1 MNEADIPI
9 DIHTLKLLDWL
20 VSRRIV
26 PKNIQAALKDIRS
39 KITNALQDMPSNDEL
54 IKLLKGSNINYFHCK
69 EIVEILKQ
77 TEKDTKS
84 IFGSYGSQRMKD
96 WQEIIRLYEK
106 DNVYL
111 AETAQLYVRN
121 VNYEV
126 PNVRKQMTKLEQ
138 QSEES
143 LKRSQD
149 LNKPETQLLAEH
161 AALLQQLGVKGDN
174 LREEFTQVLLSL
186 PELYAKSIKNIGSLE
201 EAVDLY
207 ALTTGQNKQQ
217 CLPITRHLIEFG
229 NTTVY
234 QYIHKEAPLAV
245 EEPPIKLNLSE
256 EHTAKATED
265 NEIDFGDDNGG
276 ASSTISGEMIDF
288 GDLNMD
294 NGSTGGID
302 FGEGV
307 ESGGDIDWGIESTPA
322 EAVEINFDIPIEEY
336 GIVVEGAGMDG
347 GIAKGDQAY
356 TLLDSPNYRERFTDE
371 LYELEAFLR
380 MRLYELRQVNTA
392 SSNIMFSLMESIS
405 THDEE
410 SIRKM
415 ITQVEIIL
423 KEISSEN
430 TRHLFQLK
438 HSPKY
443 ADLLASKLKQMLK
456 AVEKIRTTRQVL
468 KERAAELKEQRLA
481 LVPVLE
487 ELVAQTNKLQG
498 QIEQDISKRYKNRV
512 VNLMGGV
519 SS

>member
-1 MNEADIPI
+1 M
-9 DIHTLKLLDWL
+9 
-20 VSRRIV
+20 
-26 PKNIQAALKDIRS
+26 
-39 KITNALQDMPSNDEL
+39 
-54 IKLLKGSNINYFHCK
+54 
-69 EIVEILKQ
+69 EILKQ

-84 IFGSYGSQRMKD
+84 IFGTYGSQRMKD
-96 WQEIIRLYEK
+96 WQEIVRLYEK

-126 PNVRKQMTKLEQ
+126 PNVRKQMAKLEQ
-138 QSEES
+138 QSDDA

-149 LNKPETQLLAEH
+149 LNKPEGQLLAEH

-174 LREEFTQVLLSL
+174 LREEFTQVLLGL
-186 PELYAKSIKNIGSLE
+186 PEIYAKSIKNIGSLE

-207 ALTTGQNKQQ
+207 ATTSGQNKQQ

-234 QYIHKEAPLAV
+234 QYIHKEAPLSV

-256 EHTAKATED
+256 EHTAKTNDD

-288 GDLNMD
+288 GELNLES
-294 NGSTGGID
+294 GSGGID
-302 FGEGV
+302 FGDGAV
-307 ESGGDIDWGIESTPA
+307 ESGGDIDWGIESSPA

-347 GIAKGDQAY
+347 GVAKGDQAY

-380 MRLYELRQVNTA
+380 MRLYELKQVNSA

-410 SIRKM
+410 SINKM
-415 ITQVEIIL
+415 LKQVEVII

-456 AVEKIRTTRQVL
+456 AVEKIRTTKEVL
-468 KERAAELKEQRLA
+468 KVRAAELKEQRLA
-481 LVPVLE
+481 LQPVLQ
-487 ELVAQTNKLQG
+487 ELIVQTNKLQR
-498 QIEQDISKRYKNRV
+498 QIEEDISKRYKNRV
-512 VNLMGGV
+512 VNLLGGV
-519 SS
+519 GSS

>member
-1 MNEADIPI
+1 MD
-9 DIHTLKLLDWL
+9 
-20 VSRRIV
+20 
-26 PKNIQAALKDIRS
+26 
-39 KITNALQDMPSNDEL
+39 
-54 IKLLKGSNINYFHCK
+54 
-69 EIVEILKQ
+69 ILKQ

-96 WQEIIRLYEK
+96 WLEIIRLYEK

-126 PNVRKQMTKLEQ
+126 PSIRKQMAKLEQ

-149 LNKPETQLLAEH
+149 LSKPESQLLADH
-161 AALLQQLGVKGDN
+161 TALLQQLGVKGDN
-174 LREEFTQVLLSL
+174 LREEFTQVLAEL
-186 PELYAKSIKNIGSLE
+186 PDIYTNSIKNIGSLK
-201 EAVDLY
+201 EALDLY
-207 ALTTGQNKQQ
+207 VSTTEQNKQQ

-245 EEPPIKLNLSE
+245 EEPALKLNLSE
-256 EHTAKATED
+256 EHNAKAAEV
-265 NEIDFGDDNGG
+265 NEIDFGDDNG

-288 GDLNMD
+288 GELSLDTNSA
-294 NGSTGGID
+294 GAID
-302 FGEGV
+302 FGDGAET
-307 ESGGDIDWGIESTPA
+307 GDIDWGIESSRT
-322 EAVEINFDIPIEEY
+322 EVVEINFDIPIEEY

-347 GIAKGDQAY
+347 GIAKGDQAF

-380 MRLYELRQVNTA
+380 MRLYELRQVNAA
-392 SSNIMFSLMESIS
+392 SSNIMFSLMESFS

-410 SIRKM
+410 SLRKM
-415 ITQVEIIL
+415 LNQVELIL
-423 KEISSEN
+423 KEISSEH

-443 ADLLASKLKQMLK
+443 ADLLASKLKQMLN

-468 KERAAELKEQRLA
+468 KDRAAELKEQRLA
-481 LVPVLE
+481 LIPVLD
-487 ELVAQTNKLQG
+487 ELVAQTNKLQK
-498 QIEQDISKRYKNRV
+498 QIELDISKRYKNRI
-512 VNLMGGV
+512 VNLLGGV
-519 SS
+519 GS

>member
-1 MNEADIPI
+1 M
-9 DIHTLKLLDWL
+9 
-20 VSRRIV
+20 
-26 PKNIQAALKDIRS
+26 
-39 KITNALQDMPSNDEL
+39 
-54 IKLLKGSNINYFHCK
+54 
-69 EIVEILKQ
+69 EILKQ

-96 WQEIIRLYEK
+96 WLEIIRLYEK

-126 PNVRKQMTKLEQ
+126 PSVRKQMAKLEQ

-149 LNKPETQLLAEH
+149 LNKPESQLLADH
-161 AALLQQLGVKGDN
+161 TALLQQLGVKGEN
-174 LREEFTQVLLSL
+174 LREEFIQVLAGL
-186 PELYAKSIKNIGSLE
+186 PEIYDNSIKNIGSLK
-201 EAVDLY
+201 EALDLY
-207 ALTTGQNKQQ
+207 ATTTGQNKQQ
-217 CLPITRHLIEFG
+217 CLPITRHLVEFG

-234 QYIHKEAPLAV
+234 QYIHKEAPLTV
-245 EEPPIKLNLSE
+245 EEPALKLNLSE
-256 EHTAKATED
+256 EHNAKAAED
-265 NEIDFGDDNGG
+265 NEIDFGDDNG

-288 GDLNMD
+288 GELNLD
-294 NGSTGGID
+294 SNSASAID
-302 FGEGV
+302 FGDGAET
-307 ESGGDIDWGIESTPA
+307 GDIDWGIESSPT
-322 EAVEINFDIPIEEY
+322 EGVEINFDIPIEEY

-356 TLLDSPNYRERFTDE
+356 TILDSPNYRERFTDE
-371 LYELEAFLR
+371 LYELESFLR
-380 MRLYELRQVNTA
+380 MRLYELRQVNAA

-410 SIRKM
+410 SLRKM
-415 ITQVEIIL
+415 LNQLELIL
-423 KEISSEN
+423 KEISSEH

-468 KERAAELKEQRLA
+468 KDRAAELKEERLA
-481 LVPVLE
+481 LIPILD
-487 ELVAQTNKLQG
+487 ELVAQTNKLQK
-498 QIEQDISKRYKNRV
+498 QIEMDISKRYKNRI
-512 VNLMGGV
+512 VNLLGGV
-519 SS
+519 GS

>member
-1 MNEADIPI
+1 M
-9 DIHTLKLLDWL
+9 
-20 VSRRIV
+20 
-26 PKNIQAALKDIRS
+26 
-39 KITNALQDMPSNDEL
+39 
-54 IKLLKGSNINYFHCK
+54 
-69 EIVEILKQ
+69 EILKQ

-96 WQEIIRLYEK
+96 WLEIIRLYEK

-126 PNVRKQMTKLEQ
+126 PSIRKQMTKLEQ

-149 LNKPETQLLAEH
+149 LSKPESQLLADH
-161 AALLQQLGVKGDN
+161 TALLQQLGVKGDN
-174 LREEFTQVLLSL
+174 LREEFTQVLAEL
-186 PELYAKSIKNIGSLE
+186 PDIYTNSIKNIGSLK
-201 EAVDLY
+201 EALDLY
-207 ALTTGQNKQQ
+207 VSTTAQNKQQ

-245 EEPPIKLNLSE
+245 EEPALKLNLSE
-256 EHTAKATED
+256 EHNAKAAND
-265 NEIDFGDDNGG
+265 NEIDFGDDNG

-288 GDLNMD
+288 GELSLDTNSA
-294 NGSTGGID
+294 GAID
-302 FGEGV
+302 FGDGAET
-307 ESGGDIDWGIESTPA
+307 GDIDWGIESSPA

-347 GIAKGDQAY
+347 GIAKGDQAF

-380 MRLYELRQVNTA
+380 MRLYELRQVNAA
-392 SSNIMFSLMESIS
+392 SSNIMFSLMESFS

-410 SIRKM
+410 SLRKM
-415 ITQVEIIL
+415 LNQVELIL
-423 KEISSEN
+423 KEISNEH

-443 ADLLASKLKQMLK
+443 ADLLASKLKQMLN

-468 KERAAELKEQRLA
+468 KDRAAELKEQRLA
-481 LVPVLE
+481 LIPVLD
-487 ELVAQTNKLQG
+487 ELVAQTNKLQK
-498 QIEQDISKRYKNRV
+498 QIELDISKRYKNRI
-512 VNLMGGV
+512 VNLLGGV

>member
-9 DIHTLKLLDWL
+9 DIHTLKLQDWL

-26 PKNIQAALKDIRS
+26 PKNIQAALKDIRT
-39 KITNALQDMPSNDEL
+39 KITNALQDMPSNDDL
-54 IKLLKGSNINYFHCK
+54 IKLLKGTNINYFHCK

-84 IFGSYGSQRMKD
+84 IFGTYGSQRMKD

-126 PNVRKQMTKLEQ
+126 PNVRKQMSKLDQ
-138 QSEES
+138 QSEEA

-149 LNKPETQLLAEH
+149 LNKPEAQLLAEH
-161 AALLQQLGVKGDN
+161 AALLQQLGVKGEN
-174 LREEFTQVLLSL
+174 LREEFIQVLSGL
-186 PELYAKSIKNIGSLE
+186 PELYAKSVKNIGHLG

-207 ALTTGQNKQQ
+207 ATTTEQNKQQ

-234 QYIHKEAPLAV
+234 QYIHKEAPLSV

-256 EHTAKATED
+256 EHSTKAAEN
-265 NEIDFGDDNGG
+265 NEIDFGDDDNG
-276 ASSTISGEMIDF
+276 ASSTISAEMIDF
-288 GDLNMD
+288 GELNLEA
-294 NGSTGGID
+294 GSGGID
-302 FGEGV
+302 FGDATDV
-307 ESGGDIDWGIESTPA
+307 GGDIDWGIESSPA

-380 MRLYELRQVNTA
+380 MRLYELKQVNSA

-415 ITQVEIIL
+415 LNQVEIIL
-423 KEISSEN
+423 KEISSEH

-456 AVEKIRTTRQVL
+456 AVEKIRTTKEVL
-468 KERAAELKEQRLA
+468 KVRAAEMKEQRLA
-481 LVPVLE
+481 LTPVLE
-487 ELVAQTNKLQG
+487 ELIVQTNKLQR
-498 QIEQDISKRYKNRV
+498 QIEEDISKRYKNRV
-512 VNLMGGV
+512 VNLLGGV

>member
-1 MNEADIPI
+1 MNESDIPI
-9 DIHTLKLLDWL
+9 DIHTLKLQDWL
-20 VSRRIV
+20 ISRRIV
-26 PKNIQAALKDIRS
+26 PKNIQSAQKDIRS
-39 KITNALQDMPSNDEL
+39 KITNALQDMPSNDDL
-54 IKLLKGSNINYFHCK
+54 MKLLKGSNINYYHCK
-69 EIVEILKQ
+69 EIVDILKQ

-126 PNVRKQMTKLEQ
+126 PSVRKQMTKLEQ
-138 QSEES
+138 QSDES

-149 LNKPETQLLAEH
+149 LNKPEAQLLAEH
-161 AALLQQLGVKGDN
+161 ATLLQQLGVKGDN
-174 LREEFTQVLLSL
+174 LREEFIQVLAGL

-207 ALTTGQNKQQ
+207 STTTGQNKQQ

-234 QYIHKEAPLAV
+234 QYIHKEAPLSV
-245 EEPPIKLNLSE
+245 EEPEIKLNLSE
-256 EHTAKATED
+256 EHSTKAAED

-288 GDLNMD
+288 SDLNLD
-294 NGSTGGID
+294 SGAGGID
-302 FGEGV
+302 FGDGGE
-307 ESGGDIDWGIESTPA
+307 GGDIDWGIESTPA
-322 EAVEINFDIPIEEY
+322 EAVEVNFGIPIEEY
-336 GIVVEGAGMDG
+336 GIVVEDAGMDG
-347 GIAKGDQAY
+347 GIATGDQAY
-356 TLLDSPNYRERFTDE
+356 TLLDSPYYRERFTDE

-380 MRLYELRQVNTA
+380 MRLYELRQVNSA

-415 ITQVEIIL
+415 INQVEIIL
-423 KEISSEN
+423 REISSEH
-430 TRHLFQLK
+430 TGHLFQLK

-456 AVEKIRTTRQVL
+456 AVEKIRTTKQVL
-468 KERAAELKEQRLA
+468 KDRAAELTEQRLA
-481 LVPVLE
+481 LIPVLD

-498 QIEQDISKRYKNRV
+498 QIEQDISKRYKNRL
-512 VNLMGGV
+512 VNLLGGV

>member
-1 MNEADIPI
+1 MVHYFSD
-9 DIHTLKLLDWL
+9 
-20 VSRRIV
+20 
-26 PKNIQAALKDIRS
+26 
-39 KITNALQDMPSNDEL
+39 
-54 IKLLKGSNINYFHCK
+54 INYFHCK

-96 WQEIIRLYEK
+96 WQEILRLYER

-121 VNYEV
+121 VNYEI
-126 PNVRKQMTKLEQ
+126 PNVRKQIAKLEQ
-138 QSEES
+138 QTEES

-161 AALLQQLGVKGDN
+161 SALLQQLGVKGDN
-174 LREEFTQVLLSL
+174 LRDEFTQVLASL
-186 PELYAKSIKNIGSLE
+186 PDFYSKSIKNLGSLE

-207 ALTTGQNKQQ
+207 ATTTGQNKQQ

-234 QYIHKEAPLAV
+234 QYIHKEAPLSV
-245 EEPPIKLNLSE
+245 KEPPIKLNLSE
-256 EHTAKATED
+256 EHAAKAIED
-265 NEIDFGDDNGG
+265 NGVNFGDDNGG
-276 ASSTISGEMIDF
+276 GSSTISGEMIDF
-288 GDLNMD
+288 GDFNIE
-294 NGSTGGID
+294 NGAGGID
-302 FGEGV
+302 FGDAGEA
-307 ESGGDIDWGIESTPA
+307 SGDIDWGVESTPA

-356 TLLDSPNYRERFTDE
+356 SLLDSPNYRERFADE
-371 LYELEAFLR
+371 LYELEAFLS
-380 MRLYELRQVNTA
+380 MRLCELRQVQSA
-392 SSNIMFSLMESIS
+392 SSNIMFSIMESIS

-410 SIRKM
+410 SISKM
-415 ITQVEIIL
+415 LKQVEITL
-423 KEISSEN
+423 KEISCEH

-456 AVEKIRTTRQVL
+456 SVEKIRATKQVL
-468 KERAAELKEQRLA
+468 KERSEELKDQRLTLIPLLKQ
-481 LVPVLE
+481 LVT
-487 ELVAQTNKLQG
+487 QTNKLQG
-498 QIEQDISKRYKNRV
+498 QIEQEISKRYKNRV
-512 VNLMGGV
+512 VNLLGGV